1 MNVKKNATMLALIYS
16 VILIAY
22 NLVVFLTFNQFNTV
36 FWLSY
41 GFMLAVYVMHIY
53 CSVLAIRDM
62 SVKALFM
69 GIPLL
74 SLSTFFV
81 CAEFFCSL
89 VFMIFQKLASVK
101 VAILIQAL
109 LICVYLVIVIIAVA
123 TKDTIESI
131 DDKIRENVN
140 FIKSINIDIEMLM
153 QRCSSADVMAELKKV
168 SETIKYSDPMT
179 QDSVSMQEN
188 MIMQNMIELRSAFDN
203 GSMDRVKEVCQ
214 TINLLFIERNKKL
227 MISK

>member
-1 MNVKKNATMLALIYS
+1 MNIKKNATMLALIYL

-22 NLVVFLTFNQFNTV
+22 NLVVFLAFNQFTTV
-36 FWLSY
+36 FWISY
-41 GFMLAVYVMHIY
+41 GFMLVIYIIHIC

-62 SVKALFM
+62 SVKALFL

-89 VFMIFQKLASVK
+89 VFMIFQTLASAK

-109 LICVYLVIVIIAVA
+109 LICAFIVIAIISVV
-123 TKDTIESI
+123 TKDTVESI
-131 DDKIRENVN
+131 DNKIRENVN
-140 FIKSINIDIEMLM
+140 FIKGINIDIEMLM
-153 QRCSSADVMAELKKV
+153 QRCSSADVMTELKKL

-188 MIMQNMIELRSAFDN
+188 MIMQNMIELRSAFDS